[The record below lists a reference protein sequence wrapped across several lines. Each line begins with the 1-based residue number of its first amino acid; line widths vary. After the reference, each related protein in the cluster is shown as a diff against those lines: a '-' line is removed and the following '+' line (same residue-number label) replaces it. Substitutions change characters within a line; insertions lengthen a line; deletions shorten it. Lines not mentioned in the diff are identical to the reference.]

1 MLFLRAWTIEIY
13 IGKTKLF
20 GIFTCVVLFNNLCSK
35 YILAVF
41 KNLQYFNFSIRVY
54 FWLENELENYYD
66 RGRIQDLFLLQYIPH
81 YADIFLHN

>member
-54 FWLENELENYYD
+54 F
-66 RGRIQDLFLLQYIPH
+66 
-81 YADIFLHN
+81 